1 MEPGGGV
8 RGISYIHYHFLFPPH
23 SSMTP
28 RREHKY
34 TDPIFPPPYRR
45 ERDRQ
50 GVFMYSYS
58 TRYAI
63 HVMCV
68 CACVST
74 AYKRARHVLCMHVCL
89 CLPGV
94 CGMMQ
99 VMLLLEP
106 DLCII
111 DTGVGLAC
119 GRVCLFPSVA
129 VVDRCRHE
137 RERHGVHGK

>member
-1 MEPGGGV
+1 V

-45 ERDRQ
+45 ERDRP

-68 CACVST
+68 CVFQQLISERGTFYVCMSVSVSPV
-74 AYKRARHVLCMHVCL
+74 YV
-89 CLPGV
+89 
-94 CGMMQ
+94 
-99 VMLLLEP
+99 E
-106 DLCII
+106 
-111 DTGVGLAC
+111 
-119 GRVCLFPSVA
+119 
-129 VVDRCRHE
+129 
-137 RERHGVHGK
+137 